1 MTDEQHGTESGTRNI
16 IVKAYFKSKFSENIK
31 YLHITLRDLK
41 FKKNTLNIFLIVKPL
56 PSKQKSPTL
65 NIQ

>member
-31 YLHITLRDLK
+31 YPHITLRYLK
-41 FKKNTLNIFLIVKPL
+41 FKKIL
-56 PSKQKSPTL
+56 
-65 NIQ
+65 